1 MEKIFNLLDD
11 RLKENIYGYIDNLL
25 DLEISDLNYKMGG
38 LTEENWDN
46 LSKED
51 RKNYIVVTLMFWNSR
66 LEIKKLK
73 GELEEDLEGLKELR
87 KEVEDLTDIL
97 YKDYIN
103 YNGGN
108 K

>member
-51 RKNYIVVTLMFWNSR
+51 RKNYVVVTLILWNARFES
-66 LEIKKLK
+66 IKLN
-73 GELEEDLEGLKELR
+73 GESEEDLRKLR
-87 KEVEDLTDIL
+87 EQLEELTDIL
-97 YKDYIN
+97 YEDYIIN
-103 YNGGN
+103 N
-108 K
+108 

>member
-25 DLEISDLNYKMGG
+25 NSEIIALNAKMGG

-73 GELEEDLEGLKELR
+73 GELEEDLEEIC
-87 KEVEDLTDIL
+87 KEVEQLTDIL
-97 YKDYIN
+97 YKEYIN
-103 YNGGN
+103 
-108 K
+108 

>member
-11 RLKENIYGYIDNLL
+11 RLKENIYRYIDNLL
-25 DLEISDLNYKMGG
+25 ALEISDLNYKMGG

-51 RKNYIVVTLMFWNSR
+51 RKNYVVVTLMLWNARFESR
-66 LEIKKLK
+66 ELN
-73 GELEEDLEGLKELR
+73 GESEEDLYCMKI
-87 KEVEDLTDIL
+87 IL
-97 YKDYIN
+97 I
-103 YNGGN
+103 NGGN

>member
-25 DLEISDLNYKMGG
+25 NSEIIALNAKMGG

-51 RKNYIVVTLMFWNSR
+51 RKNYVVVMVIFLNATFESR
-66 LEIKKLK
+66 KLN
-73 GELEEDLEGLKELR
+73 GESEEDLRELR
-87 KEVEDLTDIL
+87 EQLEELTDIL
-97 YKDYIN
+97 YEDYIN
-103 YNGGN
+103 
-108 K
+108 

>member
-1 MEKIFNLLDD
+1 MENIFNLLED
-11 RLKENIYGYIDNLL
+11 RLKEDIYKHIDNLL
-25 DLEISDLNYKMGG
+25 SFETSILDVKMGG

-51 RKNYIVVTLMFWNSR
+51 KKNYIIKTLMVWNSR

-73 GELEEDLEGLKELR
+73 GESEEDLKELR
-87 KEVEDLTDIL
+87 KELEDLTGIL
-97 YKDYIN
+97 YEDYI
-103 YNGGN
+103 